1 MARRGRR
8 RAWGTAT
15 QGAAAPALSM
25 GTRVHAATI
34 IGSSVVGAGTSA
46 AAAISPPHNSAVRT
60 VDAHVIAAWLGVG
73 WARANTEF
81 TSITSQSVPSGNAV
95 RLRTKAGRCWGCGHH

>member
-1 MARRGRR
+1 MAWRLRRPP
-8 RAWGTAT
+8 WGTGT
-15 QGAAAPALSM
+15 EGAASQALNM
-25 GTRVHAATI
+25 GTRMHAATMI
-34 IGSSVVGAGTSA
+34 ASSVVGAGTSA